1 MRRSARTRRMGGP
14 SAKLPSPTVLP
25 TKSRLRGTEAIA
37 ALLSLA
43 ACAPAQSPTAGT
55 RGPVQAAVPVAQAD
69 ETHATVPCPP
79 GTHLEGAACALD
91 AIAGVEAPA
100 TRCPRSPGSPARWSA
115 DAGTEENRVVAGA
128 LYDDGLAAETG
139 GDANQACD
147 KYARAVL
154 LSRLPTAL
162 SKLAACNARRGALL
176 VAAACYRELKAMSLP
191 VDAPTAYV
199 EAQANAFVQ
208 LDAVSARLARLRVAL
223 EPLDGAAASVD
234 GFRVT
239 LADLGA
245 GVALDPG
252 AHRVVAT
259 APGRRPAVAE
269 TTIAEGETRALT
281 LALDPWPLGAELDG
295 AKCAVAPC
303 AGAAPR
309 VVDAG
314 P

>member
-1 MRRSARTRRMGGP
+1 VRAP
-14 SAKLPSPTVLP
+14 
-25 TKSRLRGTEAIA
+25 SRLVAPP
-37 ALLSLA
+37 
-43 ACAPAQSPTAGT
+43 APADDTTG
-55 RGPVQAAVPVAQAD
+55 AV
-69 ETHATVPCPP
+69 TCPS
-79 GTHLEGAACALD
+79 GTHLDGMTCALD
-91 AIAGVEAPA
+91 ALAGVEAPA

-115 DAGTEENRVVAGA
+115 DAGTEENRVIAGA

-154 LSRLPTAL
+154 LWRLPTAL

-176 VAAACYRELKAMSLP
+176 VAAACYRELKAMALP
-191 VDAPTAYV
+191 VDAPAPYV

-208 LDAVSARLARLRVAL
+208 LDAVSGRLARLRVTID
-223 EPLDGAAASVD
+223 PLDRLDGVEASVD

-239 LADLGA
+239 SADLGA

-269 TTIAEGETRALT
+269 MTIAEGETRAVT
-281 LALDPWPLGAELDG
+281 LELVPWPLDAL
-295 AKCAVAPC
+295 PQ
-303 AGAAPR
+303 

-314 P
+314 R